1 VVNVTINL
9 LINLLVILLGIIIH
23 QIWRESSPNSRYPHK
38 LSILI
43 TSVIVMTICM
53 SFSFYE
59 VVGIHYDLRR
69 IPFWFGI
76 LYGGPLTGLFLTFL
90 GIVIRLIQGGT
101 GEFIS
106 ISILI
111 LLFILAVYL
120 SPLYFRISS
129 KQKLLL
135 GVAVNIVFSFI
146 FLVANSYFQEG
157 LFHLGMWIGYILFNA
172 FGIILVSCMFELI
185 HRNYLLRRKIIQS
198 EKIEVLSQLA
208 AAVNHEIK
216 NPLTTS
222 RGVLQLLRDDP
233 DLLQEK
239 KEYFLQLALD
249 EIDMVDK
256 VVTNYLTFAKPYTEK
271 RDTFELK
278 CAISSS
284 IDLIRPVT
292 SSNNTLIKAENI
304 PSCTIPGNLEQ
315 FIHAIV
321 NIFNNSIEAKSTLIE
336 INCEVTDTNCK
347 IFIIDDGKGMEDE
360 QLKNIGMPF
369 YSNSSHGTGLGMMVV
384 YRIIENLGGNIEVT
398 STKFVGTKV
407 SLTLPKINGKLINP
421 SLIEK

>member
-1 VVNVTINL
+1 MVSVTVNL

-23 QIWRESSPNSRYPHK
+23 QIWRESNPNSRYPHK
-38 LSILI
+38 HSILI
-43 TSVIVMTICM
+43 TSSIVMTICM

-76 LYGGPLTGLFLTFL
+76 LYGGPLTGLILTIL

-111 LLFILAVYL
+111 LLFFLAVYL

-146 FLVANSYFQEG
+146 FLIANSYFQED
-157 LFHLGMWIGYILFNA
+157 LFHLGMWIEYILFNC
-172 FGIILVSCMFELI
+172 FGIILVSCMFEMI
-185 HRNYLLRRKIIQS
+185 HRNYLMRRKLIQS

-222 RGVLQLLRDDP
+222 RGVLQLLKDDP

-249 EIDMVDK
+249 EIDNVDK
-256 VVTNYLTFAKPYTEK
+256 VVTDYLTFAKPYTEK
-271 RDTFELK
+271 NDKFELN
-278 CAISSS
+278 CAISNS
-284 IDLIRPVT
+284 IELLRPVI
-292 SSNNTLIKAENI
+292 SNTNTQIKAYNI
-304 PSCTIPGNLEQ
+304 PPCTIPGNLEQ
-315 FIHAIV
+315 FIHAVV
-321 NIFNNSIEAKSTLIE
+321 NIFNNSIETKSTFIE
-336 INCEVTDTNCK
+336 IYCEVTETTCQ
-347 IFIIDDGKGMEDE
+347 ILIEDDGIGIEDE
-360 QLKNIGMPF
+360 QLKNLGMPF
-369 YSNSSHGTGLGMMVV
+369 YSNSSLGTGLGMMVV
-384 YRIIENLGGNIEVT
+384 YRIIENLGGNIEVK
-398 STKFVGTKV
+398 STKYIGTKV
-407 SLTLPKINGKLINP
+407 ILTLPITTEN
-421 SLIEK
+421 